1 MSTRYVYVDETK
13 RTGYVLAAVT
23 VTDPAAARKAVRGL
37 MLPRQSR
44 LHMVRENPA
53 RKAQIVAAVLALGVT
68 ATIYDAGRHHPSELA
83 ARRACLDALAT
94 DLAGDDTLLT
104 IERDDGLVRTDQAV
118 LYGHAREHG
127 RTGSLHYDHL
137 RASAEPVCA
146 LPDVIAW
153 CWTKGGDWRER
164 IKPVLT
170 ARRAV

>member
-1 MSTRYVYVDETK
+1 VSTRYVYVDETK

-23 VTDPAAARKAVRGL
+23 ITDPAAARKTVRGL

-104 IERDDGLVRTDQAV
+104 IERDDGLVRTDQAPCT
-118 LYGHAREHG
+118 A
-127 RTGSLHYDHL
+127 
-137 RASAEPVCA
+137 
-146 LPDVIAW
+146 
-153 CWTKGGDWRER
+153 
-164 IKPVLT
+164 VLT
-170 ARRAV
+170 SMAVQGACTTTISERVPSRSVPCLT